1 MVDINYTLLIQ
12 LGNFIVLLIALHI
25 ILFRPMLRIME
36 EREQG
41 ISSALG
47 DARSAQERMQKLMEE
62 YDTVL
67 AEARQKATATY
78 NEIYQTGLDE
88 QRDMIAAERA
98 KASELLDKGR
108 EDIVAAADTARM
120 DLKKEAERISQDI
133 SSTLLGRAV

>member
-108 EDIVAAADTARM
+108 EDIVAAADAARM

>member
-25 ILFRPMLRIME
+25 ILFRPLLSIME

-62 YDTVL
+62 YDRVL
-67 AEARQKATATY
+67 AEAKQKATVTY
-78 NEIYQTGLDE
+78 NAIYQTGLDE

-98 KASELLDKGR
+98 KATELLDKGR
-108 EDIVAAADTARM
+108 EDIAEAADTARK

>member
-98 KASELLDKGR
+98 KAAELLDKGR

>member
-98 KASELLDKGR
+98 NAAELLDKGR
-108 EDIVAAADTARM
+108 EDIVAAADTARK

>member
-12 LGNFIVLLIALHI
+12 LGNFIVLLIALHV
-25 ILFRPMLRIME
+25 ILFRPLLRIME

-67 AEARQKATATY
+67 AEAKQKATGTY
-78 NEIYQTGLDE
+78 NAIYQTGLDE
-88 QRDMIAAERA
+88 QRDMVAAERA
-98 KASELLDKGR
+98 KATELLDKGR
-108 EDIVAAADTARM
+108 ENIVAAANTART